1 MESSGR
7 NLLMLA
13 SESILMTHSEISRTF
28 LLLTLLSFI
37 FEFWEMLEIE
47 MLSIL
52 ENETSEK
59 GTASA

>member
-1 MESSGR
+1 MESSGK
-7 NLLMLA
+7 NLLLFA